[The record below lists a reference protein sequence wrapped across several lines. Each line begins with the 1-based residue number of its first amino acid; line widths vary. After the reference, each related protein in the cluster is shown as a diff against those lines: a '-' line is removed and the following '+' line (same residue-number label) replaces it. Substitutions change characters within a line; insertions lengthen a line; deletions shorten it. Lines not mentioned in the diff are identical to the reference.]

1 MTARHGLATTPARF
15 GKVVNLVNLLKFER
29 RPADHLTM
37 TQRLHSLMNYMFGP
51 LGDRPMRSTIEWAEA
66 RRVALGQCPAAG
78 ANG

>member
-1 MTARHGLATTPARF
+1 
-15 GKVVNLVNLLKFER
+15 
-29 RPADHLTM
+29 M